1 MVSDM
6 ADTTH
11 KISGEPAIEALDTE
25 RPVIAHFEGGRLAG
39 QEHVFFRARAV
50 HSRRIPRGTVRR
62 ALRGRP
68 RYAIYEVISV
78 WWDDED
84 MQHGAYRFAGYNAHR
99 AEDPQASVF
108 PG

>member
-1 MVSDM
+1 MTVVTD
-6 ADTTH
+6 H
-11 KISGEPAIEALDTE
+11 ELNLSGEPAIAGLDPD
-25 RPVIAHFEGGRLAG
+25 RPVIAHFEDGPLRG

-50 HSRRIPRGTVRR
+50 HSRRIPRGAVRR

-68 RYAIYEVISV
+68 RYAIYQVATL
-78 WWDDED
+78 WWDDG